1 MKSLSR
7 SVLMFVLGLLVG
19 PMVLVGGVVGCST
32 PINDQAID
40 DFNEAAAAVVSPGA
54 SPDAAERGLENW
66 KALLSN
72 LTVENIRG
80 KAARVYAERTF
91 FNDTLKTLRTSAEI
105 EEYLLETAEMLES
118 GSVEFRD
125 TVRSEDGS
133 YYVRWEMV
141 YRGRKLGGGEPIRT
155 IGMSQLRF
163 DESGRVI
170 LHQDFWDA
178 SRGIFEHLP
187 LIGTQVRWVKGRL

>member
-1 MKSLSR
+1 MKNLSR
-7 SVLMFVLGLLVG
+7 SVVMFVLGLLAG
-19 PMVLVGGVVGCST
+19 PLLSVVFLGGCST

-40 DFNEAAAAVVSPGA
+40 DFNEAAAAVVSSGA

-118 GSVEFRD
+118 GAVEFRD
-125 TVRSEDGS
+125 TVRAEDGS

-163 DESGRVI
+163 DEGGRVI

-187 LIGTQVRWVKGRL
+187 VIGTQVRWVKRRL